1 MLSAT
6 KVLETGYVVCVGT
19 RPGVIKMTDLTNV
32 PAPAFFTRWLVY
44 ALLIAGLI
52 TAWFMAM
59 TVNPHGTSR
68 ITTVAVFLAPLSIL
82 WIIATVRR
90 HRSRLAIV
98 PLNVIVMALVFPFLL
113 ALAYRADAFTGV
125 VLFSLV
131 LMAVPFWLG
140 AIVWWCTGNVE
151 PKVNMERLA
160 RELNV

>member
-1 MLSAT
+1 
-6 KVLETGYVVCVGT
+6 
-19 RPGVIKMTDLTNV
+19 MTDLTNV
-32 PAPAFFTRWLVY
+32 PAPAFFPRWLVY

-59 TVNPHGTSR
+59 TVNPHATSR
-68 ITTVAVFLAPLSIL
+68 ITTVAVFLAPLSIP

-98 PLNVIVMALVFPFLL
+98 ALNVIVMALVCPFLL
-113 ALAYRADAFTGV
+113 ALAYRDTGV
-125 VLFSLV
+125 VLFFLV
-131 LMAVPFWLG
+131 VMAVPFWLG
-140 AIVWWCTGNVE
+140 AIVWSCTGNVE

>member
-6 KVLETGYVVCVGT
+6 KVLETGYEVCVGT

-32 PAPAFFTRWLVY
+32 PASAFFTRWLVY
-44 ALLIAGLI
+44 VLLIAGLI

-98 PLNVIVMALVFPFLL
+98 
-113 ALAYRADAFTGV
+113 R
-125 VLFSLV
+125 
-131 LMAVPFWLG
+131 
-140 AIVWWCTGNVE
+140 
-151 PKVNMERLA
+151 
-160 RELNV
+160 